1 MDTAFFMTPLDE
13 SLQYLYNL
21 QFFGIKL
28 GLENIRRL
36 CAFAGDPQKRYISI
50 HVAGTNGKGSV
61 CAAIHAIL
69 RRQGFRV
76 GLYTSPHIHH
86 FRERIQVDGTPI
98 SDGDLIR
105 LTNLFRPEIDR
116 LNCTFFEATT
126 AMAFQYFSEAGVQAA
141 VVETGLGGRLDA
153 TNVLEPNAVV
163 ITSIGLDHTEHLG
176 HDIASIAR
184 EKAGI
189 IKSGIPV
196 IVGQMETEACD
207 VIREAASRHG
217 APALFAGESIHIDNA
232 VVTSTGSRFDLTI
245 ENRRFSDLFTPL
257 AGRYQMWNGALA
269 VAAAVRLSL
278 DISETSVREGLASVH
293 WKGRLQKIAD
303 SPAVFVDAA
312 HNAAALSALID
323 TLLEWFTAERIHLVI
338 GMLKDKDYVEAARRM
353 GPRVGS
359 VTTVTPNSHRAVPA
373 EELASVF
380 EEKANPARSVRD
392 AIETLRLHVSP
403 GDVIV
408 VTGSH
413 FVLSEVEF

>member
-1 MDTAFFMTPLDE
+1 MTPLDE
-13 SLQYLYNL
+13 SLRYLYNL

-36 CAFAGDPQKRYISI
+36 CAFAADPQKQYASI

-61 CAAIHAIL
+61 CAAVYSIL
-69 RRQGFRV
+69 RRHGFRV

-86 FRERIQVDGTPI
+86 FRERIVVDGTPI

-105 LTNLFRPEIDR
+105 LTDVFRPEIDR
-116 LNCTFFEATT
+116 LSCTFFEATT
-126 AMAFQYFSEAGVQAA
+126 AIAFQYFVERGVQVA

-153 TNVLEPNAVV
+153 TNVLEPVAVV

-176 HDIASIAR
+176 HDIVSIAR

-189 IKSGIPV
+189 IKPGIPV
-196 IVGQMETEACD
+196 IVGQMETEARH
-207 VIREAASRHG
+207 VIRETALRQGS
-217 APALFAGESIHIDNA
+217 PALFAGQEVRIDNPIVA
-232 VVTSTGSRFDLTI
+232 PTGSRFDLTI
-245 ENRRFSDLFTPL
+245 GNRRFLDLFTPL
-257 AGRYQMWNGALA
+257 AGRYQMWNGGLA
-269 VAAAVRLSL
+269 VAAAVQSSL
-278 DISETSVREGLASVH
+278 GISETSVREGLASVH
-293 WKGRLQKIAD
+293 WRGRLQKIAD

-323 TLLEWFTAERIHLVI
+323 TFLEWFNSERVHLVI
-338 GMLKDKDYVEAARRM
+338 GMLKDKDYAEAARRI

-359 VTTVTPNSHRAVPA
+359 ITTVTPSSHRAVPA
-373 EELASVF
+373 EELAVVF
-380 EEKANPARSVRD
+380 GEKANPARSVRD
-392 AIETLRLHVSP
+392 AIDRLRSKLVP
-403 GDVIV
+403 NDVIV